1 MYKKFLTPLLLS
13 IFLTS
18 ATHASDIITVQGSV
32 EICLTTSIPLTPHN
46 THVTKVLL
54 KTHLGKPSIS
64 EPHTK
69 LCLEVTAIKRSQ
81 EYIYPIEFVIDEERG
96 AEKES
101 TNLGFAVKFVQN
113 PQSGTVH
120 YPQEVL
126 SKRLAEESIEK
137 AVALIDGLAPH
148 ATKVLKT
155 SLEVRKLLKQ
165 TQDDA
170 CKVKIENGAQNKD
183 Q

>member
-18 ATHASDIITVQGSV
+18 SAHASDVITVQGSV
-32 EICLTTSIPLTPHN
+32 EICLTTSIPLTTQN
-46 THVTKVLL
+46 THITKVQL

-64 EPHTK
+64 EPYTK
-69 LCLEVTAIKRSQ
+69 LCLEVTVIKRSQ
-81 EYIYPIEFVIDEERG
+81 EYIYPIEFAIDEERG
-96 AEKES
+96 EEKES
-101 TNLGFAVKFVQN
+101 TTLGFAVKFAQN

-126 SKRLAEESIEK
+126 SKRLVEESIEK

-155 SLEVRKLLKQ
+155 SLEVRKLLNQ

-170 CKVKIENGAQNKD
+170 CKVKIEKD
-183 Q
+183 VQSTDL